1 LPSLESDLVGTGRT
15 EGQNLNQC
23 AVCGMKIVDATA
35 SFCSNHLE
43 AYAKV
48 RDAYS
53 LWYTAYGSLTTEAFL
68 KRLLALPETGD
79 RAKEVAQFLSRHP
92 ERWK

>member
-1 LPSLESDLVGTGRT
+1 
-15 EGQNLNQC
+15 
-23 AVCGMKIVDATA
+23 MKIVDVTKN
-35 SFCSNHLE
+35 FCSNHLE

-53 LWYTAYGSLTTEAFL
+53 LWYAAYGNLTAEDFL
-68 KRLLALPETGD
+68 KRLFELPETGD
-79 RAKEVAQFLSRHP
+79 RAKEVVQFLSRYP

>member
-1 LPSLESDLVGTGRT
+1 
-15 EGQNLNQC
+15 
-23 AVCGMKIVDATA
+23 MKIVDPTTN
-35 SFCSNHLE
+35 FCNNHLE

-48 RDAYS
+48 RDAYA
-53 LWYTAYGSLTTEAFL
+53 LWYAAYGSLTTESFL

-79 RAKEVAQFLSRHP
+79 QAKEMAQFLSRHP

>member
-1 LPSLESDLVGTGRT
+1 
-15 EGQNLNQC
+15 
-23 AVCGMKIVDATA
+23 MKIVDATT

-48 RDAYS
+48 RGGYS
-53 LWYTAYGSLTTEAFL
+53 LWYAAYGSLTAEAFL
-68 KRLLALPETGD
+68 KRLLALAETGG
-79 RAKEVAQFLSRHP
+79 RAKEIVQFLSRHP

>member
-1 LPSLESDLVGTGRT
+1 
-15 EGQNLNQC
+15 
-23 AVCGMKIVDATA
+23 MKIVDATTN
-35 SFCSNHLE
+35 FCNNHLE

-48 RDAYS
+48 RDAYA
-53 LWYTAYGSLTTEAFL
+53 LWYAAYGSLTTESFL

-79 RAKEVAQFLSRHP
+79 HAKEVAQFLSRHP